1 MCIHT
6 HAQPGSFFD
15 LDSPLWHMQRYFH
28 VPFWELG
35 TGEHAHS
42 CLTFGTSQRPLLQL
56 SYLLIYFWWPR
67 QKWAASFLLGL
78 LKKKKKN
85 ALDMLF

>member
-1 MCIHT
+1 MFIHT

-15 LDSPLWHMQRYFH
+15 LDSPLWHMQRYSH

-56 SYLLIYFWWPR
+56 HIY
-67 QKWAASFLLGL
+67 SFIFGGHVKSGL
-78 LKKKKKN
+78 LLFS
-85 ALDMLF
+85 LDS